1 MLLPRTMLL
10 LSRFKKAKGGA
21 TAVEFAMVATPFFLL
36 LTCVFDVSLIFF
48 AQTTLDNGILNATR
62 RIRVG
67 ALLNQQ
73 QFRALV
79 CNDISALLGCDSRL
93 AIDVRNFSSFGNATT
108 PAVLDANG
116 NLTGA
121 MAYQPGNAGDVVVVR
136 AFYTWPMLTPV
147 SGLSFVN
154 MAGQKR
160 LLESSIAFRNEPFQT
175 RQ

>member
-10 LSRFKKAKGGA
+10 LSRFKKAQGGA

-48 AQTTLDNGILNATR
+48 AQTTLDNGILAAAR
-62 RIRVG
+62 QIRTG
-67 ALLNQQ
+67 AVQSNHITQQ
-73 QFRALV
+73 QFRQMV

-93 AIDVRNFSSFGNATT
+93 AIDVRNFTDFGHVTT

-116 NLTGA
+116 NMTGA
-121 MAYQPGNAGDVVVVR
+121 MAFQPGAAGDVVLVR

-154 MAGQKR
+154 MAGSKR
-160 LLESSIAFRNEPFQT
+160 LLEASIAFRNEPF
-175 RQ
+175 